1 MLSFLLG
8 GGETG
13 GLLRQ
18 RDFAQGALGEPEH
31 WPASLKAAVGIMLG
45 SKQPMFIAWGNDHVL
60 LYNDGYAEILGSKH
74 PWAIGRP
81 FLEVWSEIAD
91 DLRPIVAETMGGR
104 PVHMDDITLMMERH
118 GYTEE
123 THFAFSYTPIR
134 GENGRID
141 GFFCPCTETTQQV
154 MAERR
159 LATES
164 QRQRRLFE
172 RAPGFITILSG
183 PEHVFDFVNEA
194 YARLFGG
201 RQFVGRTVRE
211 VFPDLEGQ
219 GFFERLD
226 RVYETGE
233 RYAAHHVPVQL
244 QAADGQSMEPRF
256 LDFIYEPVTDDSG
269 RVTGIFCE
277 GHDVTDQVSAQ
288 AALRTSEERYRQ
300 IVEGAEDFAIVTQD
314 ENGIIHSWN
323 RGAER
328 LTGFTESEALGRPS
342 SIFFT
347 EEDKAAGIPDHEMN
361 RAQQDGRFVNERWHR
376 RKDGT
381 RFWGSGLMMSV
392 AGGGF
397 LKIFRDRT
405 TEHEAEAAL
414 RASEEQF
421 RAFAQAVPNHV
432 WTSSPEGMLDWFNDR
447 VLEYSGRTS
456 EQLQGHRWVE
466 IVHPEDVQAALDAWS
481 ASLAGGDTYEADFRL
496 KGADGAYRW
505 HIARAVR
512 INGGKDSRERWIGTN
527 TDIEDQKNAVAA
539 LADLNRTLEQ
549 QVAERTADRDRV
561 WRNSRDLLAIA
572 DAQGVLRGVNPVW
585 SDILGY
591 DPDEVVG
598 RTFHEFVWP
607 EDVGPTERAVRKAFV
622 DSDLTNFENRYR
634 HKDGS
639 ARWIS
644 WHTSTEGHLIF
655 AYGRDITLEKERQ
668 ADLELAQEALR
679 QSQKL
684 EAMGQLT
691 GGVAHDFNNLLTP
704 IVGSLDLLHRRKLG
718 GEREQRLI
726 DGALQSA
733 ERAKTLVQRLLAFAR
748 RQPLQA
754 SAVNISSLISGM
766 AELVAS
772 TSGPHIEMVID
783 VPDDLPPA
791 KADPNQLEMAILNLS
806 VNARDAMPGG
816 GTMTILARCE
826 VRESAEAG
834 LAAGR
839 YIRLSVADTGS
850 GMDEE
855 TLSRAIEPFY
865 STKGIGKGTGLGLS
879 MAHGLASQLGGAL
892 KLWSRLG
899 SGTKIDLWLPVSDEA
914 AGEVEAVRIES
925 PASHGAGTALLVDDE
940 DIVRMTTADMLADLG
955 FDPVEAT
962 SAEMAVEMLESG
974 RKFDV
979 VVTDHLM
986 PGMNGAQ
993 LAELVRSRW
1002 PGTPVLIVSGYADAD
1017 GISPDIPRLT
1027 KPFRQ
1032 ADLQASLGEVVPAV
1046 TTARMTPVEE
1056 ADAEA
1061 I

>member
-1 MLSFLLG
+1 MLSFLSG
-8 GGETG
+8 GGEAG
-13 GLLRQ
+13 DLLRQ
-18 RDFAQGALGEPEH
+18 GDSVRARLGEPEG
-31 WPASLKAAVGIMLG
+31 WPQSLKALVGVMLG
-45 SKQPMFIAWGNDHVL
+45 SKQPMFIAWGADLVL

-74 PWAIGRP
+74 PEAMGRP
-81 FLEVWSEIAD
+81 FLEVWSEIAE
-91 DLRPIVAETMGGR
+91 DLRPIVAEAMGGT

-118 GYTEE
+118 GYPEE
-123 THFAFSYTPIR
+123 THFAFSYTPVR
-134 GENGRID
+134 GEHGRID

-154 MAERR
+154 MSERR
-159 LATES
+159 LAKENE
-164 QRQRRLFE
+164 RQRRLFE

-183 PEHVFDFVNEA
+183 PEHRFEFVNRT
-194 YARLFGG
+194 YTRLFGD
-201 RQFVGRTVRE
+201 RNFIGRTVRE

-226 RVYETGE
+226 QAFATGE
-233 RYAAHHVPVQL
+233 RYVAHHVPVQL
-244 QAADGQSMEPRF
+244 QAPGGQALDERF
-256 LDFIYEPVTDDSG
+256 LDFIYEPVMDDNG
-269 RVTGIFCE
+269 QVTGIFCE
-277 GHDVTDQVSAQ
+277 GHDVSEQVQAQ
-288 AALRTSEERYRQ
+288 AALRTSEQRYRQ
-300 IVEGAEDFAIVTQD
+300 IVEGAEDFAIVMQD
-314 ENGIIHSWN
+314 EKGIIQTWN

-328 LTGFTESEALGRPS
+328 LTGFTEAEAIGKFS

-347 EEDKAAGIPDHEMN
+347 EEDREAGIPEHEMN
-361 RAQQDGRFVNERWHR
+361 RAQQDGRFVNERWHQ
-376 RKDGT
+376 RKDGS

-392 AGGGF
+392 EGGF

-405 TEHEAEAAL
+405 TEHKAESAL
-414 RASEEQF
+414 RESEEQF

-432 WTSSPEGMLDWFNDR
+432 WTSDAEGMLDWFNDR
-447 VLEYSGRTS
+447 VLEYSGKSFAELEGR
-456 EQLQGHRWVE
+456 RWADM
-466 IVHPEDVQAALDAWS
+466 VHPDDLPAALADWTEA
-481 ASLAGGDTYEADFRL
+481 LAEGETYEAEFRL
-496 KGADGAYRW
+496 RAADGSYRW

-512 INGGKDSRERWIGTN
+512 ISGGKNGLERWIGTN
-527 TDIEDQKNAVAA
+527 TDIEDQKTAA
-539 LADLNRTLEQ
+539 SALEDLNRTLEQ

-561 WRNSRDLLAIA
+561 WRNSRDLLAIT
-572 DAQGVLRGVNPVW
+572 DPEGVLRGVNPAW
-585 SDILGY
+585 ADILGY
-591 DPDEVVG
+591 DPAEVVG
-598 RTFHEFVWP
+598 RTFHEFVWSD
-607 EDVGPTERAVRKAFV
+607 DVESTEWAVREAL
-622 DSDLTNFENRYR
+622 SGDLTNFENRYR

-639 ARWIS
+639 PRWIS
-644 WHTSTEGHLIF
+644 WHTSTEGDLVF
-655 AYGRDITLEKERQ
+655 AYGRDVTIEKQRL

-772 TSGPHIEMVID
+772 TSGPQIEMVID
-783 VPDDLPPA
+783 VPSDLPPA
-791 KADPNQLEMAILNLS
+791 NADPNQLEMAILNLS

-816 GTMTILARCE
+816 GTMTILARCQE
-826 VRESAEAG
+826 VGEGASD
-834 LAAGR
+834 LAPGH
-839 YIRLSVADTGS
+839 YIRLSVADTGV

-879 MAHGLASQLGGAL
+879 MVHGLASQLGGVL
-892 KLWSRLG
+892 ELWSKPG
-899 SGTKIDLWLPVSDEA
+899 SGTKIDLWLPVSDQ
-914 AGEVEAVRIES
+914 
-925 PASHGAGTALLVDDE
+925 ASGSFEPVQPDDEPSNAAGTALLVDDE

-955 FDPVEAT
+955 LEPVEAT
-962 SAEMAVEMLESG
+962 SAEMALELLESG
-974 RKFDV
+974 RTFDV

-986 PGMNGAQ
+986 PGMNGAE
-993 LAELVRSRW
+993 LAQLVRTRW
-1002 PGTPVLIVSGYADAD
+1002 SGTPVLIVSGYADAD

-1032 ADLQASLGEVVPAV
+1032 ADLKASLGELL
-1046 TTARMTPVEE
+1046 PVGRS
-1056 ADAEA
+1056 AQ
-1061 I
+1061 